1 MQILRTI
8 LWIVI
13 TAVLVAFISMNWGRA
28 PVNIW
33 PLEDGYLFF
42 EWPVGVIA
50 LVFFLLGLVPAW
62 LFHRAASWRQQRRI
76 GQLESAVRAASTPVP
91 APPPPPLPAE
101 LAPQPAPLAPD
112 SPQAASVLDGKPA

>member
-13 TAVLVAFISMNWGRA
+13 TAVLVAFVAMNWGRA

-33 PLEDGYLFF
+33 PLDDGYLFF

-50 LVFFLLGLVPAW
+50 ILFFLLGMLPMW
-62 LFHRAASWRQQRRI
+62 LLHRAAQWRLHRRI
-76 GQLESAVRAASTPVP
+76 HSLESALRAASAAPPVP
-91 APPPPPLPAE
+91 VAPPPPP
-101 LAPQPAPLAPD
+101 APVVTPEGEGSPPAP
-112 SPQAASVLDGKPA
+112 